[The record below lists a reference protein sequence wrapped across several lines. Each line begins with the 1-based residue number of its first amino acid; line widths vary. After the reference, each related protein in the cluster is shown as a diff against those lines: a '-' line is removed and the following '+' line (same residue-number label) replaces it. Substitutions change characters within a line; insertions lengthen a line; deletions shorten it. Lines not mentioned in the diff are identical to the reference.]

1 MQQSGAQRRPAG
13 IDTKRGSTIMIQMM
27 MATLGGS
34 PAARGAQRQQTL
46 RRAFDARKAAGFA
59 IVASGWA
66 VLVAQALQHTLGG

>member
-1 MQQSGAQRRPAG
+1 
-13 IDTKRGSTIMIQMM
+13 MIQMM

-34 PAARGAQRQQTL
+34 PAARGAQRRQTL
-46 RRAFDARKAAGFA
+46 TRAFGVRKAAGFA